1 MDASWSSGNAFVS
14 GAGGFRFK
22 FQDGQIQRWS
32 PQEHPW
38 PEDTF
43 LSPWFWPSPRSLQV
57 LENVLSSVRGQHSF
71 LIG

>member
-22 FQDGQIQRWS
+22 FQVGQIQRWS
-32 PQEHPW
+32 PQGHPW

-43 LSPWFWPSPRSLQV
+43 SSPWFWPLPRSLQV
-57 LENVLSSVRGQHSF
+57 LENVLS
-71 LIG
+71 

>member
-1 MDASWSSGNAFVS
+1 MDASWSSENAFVS

-32 PQEHPW
+32 PQGHPW

-43 LSPWFWPSPRSLQV
+43 SSPWFGLRLEAYKSLKMSY
-57 LENVLSSVRGQHSF
+57 LRFEDGILF
-71 LIG
+71 